1 MMEIETFSNHPEN
14 FGGLHEEKV
23 EDWRNLEFSLVDQNL
38 VFHFRNLIKKY
49 NKQMGDTN
57 DTFIVS
63 GGLQQ
68 YLNKQKTNTQ
78 AAEDKV
84 GIQRDDSAFSHLP
97 VNVKLH
103 IFSFLEAKDLCKIS
117 EVCKD
122 WYINAQDNLLWHGLL
137 MRNVKSWNIIGHMT
151 NPILYQEVES
161 EWSNK
166 DIYLRCCPEINQLMH
181 KQHSVFTSISS
192 MLRYFLPKK
201 VPKVAMFGP
210 GLESSTSGI
219 VRKMLYEESML
230 ERVGLVPGQFEGVG
244 SGWCLRMENSQMFQL
259 SVLYSASKKDREAR
273 QRDRKHD
280 NRLLNVKKGDQGS
293 EEFELKSAVRDY
305 CRTVDAFIYVVE
317 SSLERDSVDEG
328 NEELFAMVNERWS
341 ATHVPVLVLSCVHD
355 ASQSRIPCITVV
367 EKLEVAKLNRP
378 WQVRNCVVQNLE
390 GVIPGIE
397 WLVEQSQRR

>member
-78 AAEDKV
+78 TAEDKV

-230 ERVGLVPGQFEGVG
+230 ERVGLVPGQFE
-244 SGWCLRMENSQMFQL
+244 
-259 SVLYSASKKDREAR
+259 
-273 QRDRKHD
+273 
-280 NRLLNVKKGDQGS
+280 
-293 EEFELKSAVRDY
+293 
-305 CRTVDAFIYVVE
+305 
-317 SSLERDSVDEG
+317 VDEG